1 MICNECSTLVS
12 PSLTTA
18 ARRKFLRKNIR
29 SFLLRKFYA
38 STLRGGKSW
47 FLAPVLFV
55 NETVPFIVYTKLP
68 FYLSIQVYKEIIS
81 CRVRFKRLFS
91 IAGLSQDIPVRY
103 IQYCSSILKV
113 LVISAAINTLRGL
126 TSSLNKTGKYH

>member
-12 PSLTTA
+12 TSLTTA
-18 ARRKFLRKNIR
+18 ARKMFLRKNVR

-55 NETVPFIVYTKLP
+55 NETVPFIVYTTLQ
-68 FYLSIQVYKEIIS
+68 FYLSIQVCKQIIS
-81 CRVRFKRLFS
+81 CQVRFKHLFS
-91 IAGLSQDIPVRY
+91 VAGLSQDIPVWC

-113 LVISAAINTLRGL
+113 LVISAAINTLRGP
-126 TSSLNKTGKYH
+126 TSSLNIKGKYH